1 MSMSE
6 LQIGAGDPLED
17 PKSGARKYPVVKN
30 KKDAKKVLATGSG
43 VGIDYTKVTFA
54 MQAEWFLNDCQVRK
68 RNPLRTE
75 TLRAYKSHIASLNP
89 LIGGMSL
96 EAIGNKMVAAIVTE
110 FSERGLTPRSIA
122 AKVFIIK
129 AIRKSAVNDDGEQLF
144 PITWNSRKIDAPGI
158 DSAKRPTVTAQQVQ
172 DAISKADTSRKALY
186 ALLAG
191 SGLRIAEA
199 LAIKLGPDDKVST
212 VWLPQDS
219 KLIVRLQLGRNG
231 FVPTKTKAGVR
242 EVDLAPELNKY
253 LTDSYLAIP
262 PVRAAETRLFANGLG
277 YYAKYL
283 RKDGIEGGFHTFRRF
298 RTTHIRLNGV
308 PDALVDY
315 WTGHAA
321 GTITEQYT
329 QVAGVIESRK
339 AHAKRAGL
347 GFALPKEPTW
357 SHGGAARGDTPLGPV
372 FGELARPEN
381 D

>member
-17 PKSGARKYPVVKN
+17 PKS
-30 KKDAKKVLATGSG
+30 KK
-43 VGIDYTKVTFA
+43 ITFA
-54 MQAEWFLNDCQVRK
+54 QQAEWFLNDCETRK
-68 RNPLRTE
+68 RNPLRTQ
-75 TLRAYKSHIASLNP
+75 TLRAYKSHIASLAP
-89 LIGGMSL
+89 LIGYYPL
-96 EAIGNKMVAAIVTE
+96 QEVGNKAVANIVTE
-110 FSERGLTPRSIA
+110 FSERELTPRSIA

-144 PITWNSRKIDAPGI
+144 PITWNSRKIDAPAI
-158 DSAKRPTVTAQQVQ
+158 DEAKRPTVSAQQVQ
-172 DAISKADTSRKALY
+172 DAISKADMSRKALY

-199 LAIKLGPDDKVST
+199 LAIKLGPDDKIST
-212 VWLPQDS
+212 MWLPDDS

-253 LTDSYLAIP
+253 LIDSYLTVP
-262 PVRAAETRLFANGLG
+262 PARAAGTRLFANGLG

-283 RKDGIEGGFHTFRRF
+283 IKDGIVGGFHTFRRF
-298 RTTHIRLNGV
+298 RTTHLRLNGV

-339 AHAKRAGL
+339 AHAERAGL
-347 GFALPKEPTW
+347 GFVLPSLHVERRTVIFTPAPKT
-357 SHGGAARGDTPLGPV
+357 AVYRRYIDTAPPIPIGPV